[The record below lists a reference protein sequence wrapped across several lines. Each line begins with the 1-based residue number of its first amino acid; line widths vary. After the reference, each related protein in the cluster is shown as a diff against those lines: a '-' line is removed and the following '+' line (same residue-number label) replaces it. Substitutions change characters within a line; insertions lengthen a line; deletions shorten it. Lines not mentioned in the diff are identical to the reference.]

1 MRKFAAITV
10 TAVVINLF
18 SPLIPQAHAAILED
32 KVAEAIA
39 QNANSLPIQDL
50 LKIKTDLEQGNNNAI
65 LGSLTKAALA
75 RVQSENLVNVATTD
89 DLGKVAQTVIRQ
101 RVDQNITKTL
111 TPYQKEINALS
122 MLFKGNLLTPQ
133 SSINNDTLTGTP
145 QNYSRVL
152 NMTAT
157 AYGPGVRD
165 NGKWNNLT
173 YMGGTVRKGVAAVD
187 PSVIPMGSR
196 LWIEGYGEAIAEDQG
211 SAIKGNR
218 IDLAFDDRQQAL
230 DYGIQ
235 PTKVYVLN

>member
-1 MRKFAAITV
+1 MRKFAAITM

-75 RVQSENLVNVATTD
+75 RVQSENLANVATAD

-122 MLFKGNLLTPQ
+122 MLFKGNLLSQQ

>member
-1 MRKFAAITV
+1 MRKFAAITM

-39 QNANSLPIQDL
+39 QNANALPIQDL

-75 RVQSENLVNVATTD
+75 RVQSENLVNVATAD

-122 MLFKGNLLTPQ
+122 MLFKGNLLSQQ

>member
-1 MRKFAAITV
+1 MRKFAAITM

-18 SPLIPQAHAAILED
+18 SPLIPQAHAAIIED

-39 QNANSLPIQDL
+39 QNANALPIQDL

-75 RVQSENLVNVATTD
+75 RVQSENLANVATAD

-122 MLFKGNLLTPQ
+122 MLFKGNLLSQQ